1 MMILV
6 FSQNFI
12 KWISVFLIFKAVLDL
27 PFFVVMVV
35 SVVIGFVN
43 LIPAGIPGLAGL
55 REIATY
61 EGVDIVNG
69 NSIESWV
76 ASLVQSLS
84 LYLIFLLAFLIGLP
98 YWLFVKP
105 TLEKRMTKLLELED
119 VQETRN
125 IV

>member
-55 REIATY
+55 REIATF
-61 EGVDIVNG
+61 EGIEVVIGD
-69 NSIESWV
+69 SILSWV

-84 LYLIFLLAFLIGLP
+84 LYLIFALAFVIGLP
-98 YWLFVKP
+98 YLLFAKP
-105 TLEKRMTKLLELED
+105 VIEKRKSTTL
-119 VQETRN
+119 QEVDESK
-125 IV
+125 I